1 MRSGIEFMNLALQK
15 SMSGDFTVPPFVDP
29 IDQNMLK
36 RLLRTAKTVHDY
48 KLEQLGSR
56 IDTGSVRTAPY
67 DKKLRSK
74 RKYKSLD
81 PKDTKLED
89 YEILGSDKE
98 MVLYVRLCS

>member
-1 MRSGIEFMNLALQK
+1 M
-15 SMSGDFTVPPFVDP
+15 
-29 IDQNMLK
+29 
-36 RLLRTAKTVHDY
+36 
-48 KLEQLGSR
+48 GSR
-56 IDTGSVRTAPY
+56 IDTGRVRTAPY

-98 MVLYVRLCS
+98 MVLYVRLCSGEDLRNQKIIDNLYCKYEHRNKPFYRYEFLKNAHYIYNE